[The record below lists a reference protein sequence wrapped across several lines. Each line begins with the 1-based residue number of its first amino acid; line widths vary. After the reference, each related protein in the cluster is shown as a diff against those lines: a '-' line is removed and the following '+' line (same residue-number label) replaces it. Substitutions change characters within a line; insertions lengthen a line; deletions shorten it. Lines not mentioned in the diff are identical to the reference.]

1 VSTATSFVTG
11 TGMGLLAGLTTCAAL
26 HTGLLAGLT
35 GRPGGSPTR
44 LVASFLTGK
53 LASHT
58 ALGALLGGAGA
69 AVQPGPPVRA
79 LLLGASAVVLA
90 FFALR
95 LVRPRPPDH
104 SCPKPSRLGHPAL
117 VGAATVLVP
126 CGITL
131 AAELLAVA
139 SRSPWTGAAVMAGF
153 VLGTAPATGVLGFSA
168 SLLRGLPSRLLGV
181 ALLGVAAW
189 TGFGAL
195 RLSGLL
201 PDTAPAPA
209 MDARFV
215 ATDPAGVQTIT
226 VHALNDGYRPAL
238 LSARAGVP
246 TVLVLSTRD
255 TTGCTLAFTLPGRG
269 ASLILPRTG
278 LTRVDLGTPSPGRLR
293 FVCAAGHYPGSITF
307 R

>member
-26 HTGLLAGLT
+26 HTGLLAGLA
-35 GRPGGSPTR
+35 GRSNGGPAR

-53 LASHT
+53 LAAHT
-58 ALGALLGGAGA
+58 ALGALLGGVGA
-69 AVQPGPPVRA
+69 AVQPGPLARG
-79 LLLGASAVVLA
+79 LLLMLSAVLLA

-95 LVRPRPPDH
+95 LLRPRPPDH
-104 SCPKPSRLGHPAL
+104 GCPRPSRLGHPLL

-131 AAELLAVA
+131 SAELLAVA
-139 SRSPWTGAAVMAGF
+139 SGSPLTGAAVMAGF
-153 VLGTAPATGVLGFSA
+153 VLGTAPLTGILGLSV
-168 SLLRGLPSRLLGV
+168 SLLHGLPARLLGV

-189 TGFGAL
+189 TMAGGL
-195 RLSGLL
+195 RLGGWL
-201 PDTAPAPA
+201 PDTGRAPPV
-209 MDARFV
+209 DARHV
-215 ATDPAGVQTIT
+215 ATDASGVQTIT
-226 VHALNDGYRPAL
+226 VHALDDGYRPAL

-246 TVLVLSTRD
+246 TVLVLSTSG
-255 TTGCTLAFTLPGRG
+255 TTGCTRAFTLPRRGTSLLLPESGR
-269 ASLILPRTG
+269 
-278 LTRVDLGTPSPGRLR
+278 TRIDLGTPPPGRLG